1 MEGSGGDVL
10 AYEQHHTDHR
20 GIGGWSRT
28 RWIVAAAVL
37 VALFVGVVIALAYS
51 GGGGGGSY

>member
-1 MEGSGGDVL
+1 M
-10 AYEQHHTDHR
+10 AYQQHHTDHR

-37 VALFVGVVIALAYS
+37 VALAVGIVLALAYS